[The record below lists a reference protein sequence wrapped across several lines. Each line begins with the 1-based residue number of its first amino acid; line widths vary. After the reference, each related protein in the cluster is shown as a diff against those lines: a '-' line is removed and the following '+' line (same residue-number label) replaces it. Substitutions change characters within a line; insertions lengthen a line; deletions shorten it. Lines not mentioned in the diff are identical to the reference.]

1 MKGKVFLLIFI
12 ALLFSVYMIVASS
25 SSTFR
30 IKGVFNTQNG
40 WTGGIYDLSSNF
52 LGNPW
57 RIDFDS
63 ATGLI
68 TSTGA
73 FSGNFWLGNVGW
85 ASFDV
90 PGAEMV
96 IECPNNILNIATQL
110 CYISGAAWSEN
121 AGWIVFSSG
130 TIGAGSGAYYDPN
143 TASISWWWWNE
154 GLGWVPLWSGLSGAL
169 SYTAS
174 TNIPAPLASISLH
187 FVSKIAIVGNIAGTR
202 VYSVTNSGITNQDVG
217 YTYKTVNHASI
228 LNLLRKNIALMTR
241 NVDSDY
247 FKDDSSLNRFD
258 FILQNKINE
267 PVDPD
272 YVFDASWNL
281 PTFWGRK
288 IRSIIVVWW
297 DIIMDQPN
305 INSDATNLTEPIWVI
320 ALKDEFWSGWNIIIW
335 ENVKRI
341 SAYMYAE
348 WSIFSGEKTATG
360 HIMKYTD
367 NWPFGVPQWQ
377 IYIRGLAASKNTI
390 WWAQQS
396 LPTPVCPILIDN
408 CDLTTAQS
416 YDWDYFRN
424 FDPTDPLQ
432 RSIPTNRNSQFPG
445 IIQDS
450 VMIIDYDEWILT
462 DPPPGFREM

>member
-12 ALLFSVYMIVASS
+12 ALLFGAYMIVASS

-30 IKGVFNTQNG
+30 IKGVFNTQNW
-40 WTGGIYDLSSNF
+40 WTGWIYDLGSNF

-57 RIDFDS
+57 KIDFDS

-90 PGAEMV
+90 PGAEM
-96 IECPNNILNIATQL
+96 IIQCPNNILNIATQL

-130 TIGAGSGAYYDPN
+130 AIGVGSGAYYDPN
-143 TASISWWWWNE
+143 TASISGWWWNE
-154 GLGWVPLWSGLSGAL
+154 WLGWVPLWSGLSGAL
-169 SYTAS
+169 SYSSS
-174 TNIPAPLASISLH
+174 TNIPAPITSISLH

-202 VYSVTNSGITNQDVG
+202 VYSVTNSGVTNQDVG

-241 NVDSDY
+241 NIDPARLVDNN
-247 FKDDSSLNRFD
+247 LINPFD
-258 FILQNKINE
+258 FVLQSIDNMA
-267 PVDPD
+267 DPD
-272 YVFDASWNL
+272 FDFVWSYVPS
-281 PTFWGRK
+281 K
-288 IRSIIVVWW
+288 KSIIVIGG
-297 DIIMDQPN
+297 DIILDQED
-305 INSDATNLTEPIWVI
+305 INSNSINLTQPIWLI
-320 ALKDEFWSGWNIIIW
+320 ALKDSTGSGWNIIISDK
-335 ENVKRI
+335 VKRI

-348 WSIFSGEKTATG
+348 WSIFSGEKSATG

-377 IYIRGLAASKNTI
+377 IYIRWLAASKNTI

-396 LPTPVCPILIDN
+396 LPTPICPMLVDN
-408 CDLTTAQS
+408 CDLATAQS

-432 RSIPTNRNSQFPG
+432 RSIPTTRNGQFPSV
-445 IIQDS
+445 IQDS